1 VKIKRS
7 NLEWNVI
14 HYDWSKKKVI
24 TYNIMPGIAELVA
37 KEIRRGNIQNKA
49 DLKKE
54 LTTEFMYHY
63 WSKCEAEMFVS
74 GFGRNDEPEKVD
86 IWQQIEMN
94 LDRIVDYVN
103 IQCDLKLN

>member
-1 VKIKRS
+1 
-7 NLEWNVI
+7 
-14 HYDWSKKKVI
+14 
-24 TYNIMPGIAELVA
+24 
-37 KEIRRGNIQNKA
+37 
-49 DLKKE
+49 
-54 LTTEFMYHY
+54 MYHY